1 MANETRFFV
10 DGIQIVDKNALS
22 IQALFGLR
30 EDTGLVGQQYQWL
43 TTIFYLTYMLGQ
55 FPSVYIMQRWKIGM
69 SLSTYMFCWGA
80 VLICISASQN
90 FATLIALRALQGF
103 FECPVKPGF
112 LMITGAWYR
121 TEEHSSRS
129 ILWQSSE
136 GLLAIVCNLIL
147 YGIAQHAEKHSG
159 IDAWRTV
166 SLFLGAL
173 TIVGS
178 IWSFFTLGTPHEV
191 RWLNQDEKRIAYV
204 LAPL

>member
-1 MANETRFFV
+1 MANTIRFFV

-55 FPSVYIMQRWKIGM
+55 FPSVYIMQRYKVGL
-69 SLSTYMFCWGA
+69 SLSTYMLCWGI

-90 FATLIALRALQGF
+90 FATLIALRALQGL

-129 ILWQSSE
+129 TLWQSSE
-136 GLLAIVCNLIL
+136 GLLAIICNLIL

-159 IDAWRTV
+159 IQAWRTV
-166 SLFLGAL
+166 SLFLGSL
-173 TIVGS
+173 TIVGAA
-178 IWSFFTLGTPHEV
+178 WSFYTLGTPHEV
-191 RWLNQDEKRIAYV
+191 RWLNEDEKRIA
-204 LAPL
+204 